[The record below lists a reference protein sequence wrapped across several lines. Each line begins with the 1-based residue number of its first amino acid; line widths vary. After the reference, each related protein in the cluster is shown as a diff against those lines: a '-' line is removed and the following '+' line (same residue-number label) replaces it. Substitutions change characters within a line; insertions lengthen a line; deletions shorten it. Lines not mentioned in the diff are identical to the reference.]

1 MSLVWAGFL
10 LGCGFGVAARLGR
23 FCLLRGLRQ
32 RLAGDAEASALRAF
46 ALALATAIGTTQWLV
61 GTNEIDLSQT
71 VLLRT
76 EFAAGGLLIGGLLFG
91 LGMSLARSCGARALV
106 LLAGGNLRAL
116 VVLTGLGLAAQASLT
131 GVLVPLR
138 QWLQVGPVSLEAAS
152 LPAYLSSQGLA
163 VGPALLLGAG
173 LPVMALLF
181 FALRGGLLRSAP
193 GEAAMAVAVGA
204 LVTLG
209 WWITTHVGL
218 DEFDPVP
225 PTSLSFIGPVAE
237 ALLYVQ
243 VAVGRVFSLGPAI
256 VCGTLAGAGVAA
268 LATRNF
274 KLEGF
279 EAPGQLLTYLAGG
292 LLMGFGGVLA
302 VGCSIGQG
310 LSGLSTLAIAS
321 LPACF
326 GIIIGACIG
335 IAIRNTFF
343 KE

>member
-1 MSLVWAGFL
+1 MSLLWAGFL
-10 LGCGFGVAARLGR
+10 LGCGFGVSARLGR
-23 FCLLRGLRQ
+23 LCLLRGLRQ
-32 RLAGDAEASALRAF
+32 RLRGDAAAPALRAF
-46 ALALATAIGTTQWLV
+46 ALALATAMATTQYLAAIH
-61 GTNEIDLSQT
+61 EIDLSQT

-116 VVLTGLGLAAQASLT
+116 VVLAGLGLAAQASLT

-138 QWLQVGPVSLEAAS
+138 QWLQLGQVSLDAAS
-152 LPAYLSSQGLA
+152 LPAYLASQGLA
-163 VGPALLLGAG
+163 TGPALLLGAG

-181 FALRGGLLRSAP
+181 FALRGGLLRRAP
-193 GEAAMAVAVGA
+193 GEAAMAVAVGL

-209 WWITTHVGL
+209 WWITTHVGV

-237 ALLYVQ
+237 SLLYVQ
-243 VAVGRVFSLGPAI
+243 LAVGRAFSLGPAI
-256 VCGTLAGAGVAA
+256 VSGTLAGAGVTA
-268 LATRNF
+268 LVSRNF
-274 KLEGF
+274 VLEGF
-279 EAPGQLLTYLAGG
+279 EAPRPLLSYLAGG

-310 LSGLSTLAIAS
+310 LSGLSTLALAS
-321 LPACF
+321 LPACG

-335 IAIRNTFF
+335 LAIKNTFI
-343 KE
+343 KK

>member
-1 MSLVWAGFL
+1 MSLEWTGFL
-10 LGCGFGVAARLGR
+10 LGGGFGVAARLGR

-32 RLAGDAEASALRAF
+32 RLAGDAAAPALRAF

-61 GTNEIDLSQT
+61 GTQELDLSQA

-76 EFAAGGLLIGGLLFG
+76 EFAAGGLLIGGMLFG
-91 LGMSLARSCGARALV
+91 LGMSMARSCGARALV

-116 VVLTGLGLAAQASLT
+116 VVLLGLGLAAQASLT

-138 QWLQVGPVSLEAAS
+138 KWLQLGQVNIESAS
-152 LPAYLSSQGLA
+152 IPAYLASQGLDA
-163 VGPALLLGAG
+163 SLALLLGAG
-173 LPVMALLF
+173 LPVIGLVF
-181 FALRGGLLRSAP
+181 YSLRSGLLRRAP
-193 GEAAMAVAVGA
+193 VEAAMAVLIGA

-209 WWITTHVGL
+209 WWITTHVGM

-237 ALLYVQ
+237 SLLYVQ
-243 VAVGRVFSLGPAI
+243 VAVGRAFSLGPAI
-256 VCGTLAGAGVAA
+256 VCGTLVGAWIAT
-268 LATRNF
+268 LITRNF

-279 EAPGQLLTYLAGG
+279 EAPRQLLACLAGG

-310 LSGLSTLAIAS
+310 LSGLSTLSIAS
-321 LPACF
+321 LPAVC
-326 GIIIGACIG
+326 GIIIGTSIG
-335 IAIRNTFF
+335 LTIKTTFF

>member
-1 MSLVWAGFL
+1 MSLEWAGFM

-32 RLAGDAEASALRAF
+32 RLTGDAEAPALRAF

-61 GTNEIDLSQT
+61 GQQELDLSQA

-76 EFAAGGLLIGGLLFG
+76 EFAAGGMLIGGLLFG
-91 LGMSLARSCGARALV
+91 LGMSMARSCGARALV

-116 VVLTGLGLAAQASLT
+116 VVLLGLGLAAQASLT

-138 QWLQVGPVSLEAAS
+138 KWLQLGQVNIESAS
-152 LPAYLSSQGLA
+152 IPAYLASQGLEA
-163 VGPALLLGAG
+163 GPALLLGAG

-181 FALRGGLLRSAP
+181 YALRGGLLRRAP
-193 GEAAMAVAVGA
+193 VEAAMAVVIGT

-209 WWITTHVGL
+209 WWITIHVGM

-237 ALLYVQ
+237 SLLYVQ
-243 VAVGRVFSLGPAI
+243 VAVGRAFSLGPAI
-256 VCGTLAGAGVAA
+256 VCGTLVGAWI
-268 LATRNF
+268 ATLTTGNF

-279 EAPGQLLTYLAGG
+279 EAPRQLLACLAGG

-310 LSGLSTLAIAS
+310 LSGLSTLSIAS
-321 LPACF
+321 LPAGC
-326 GIIIGACIG
+326 GIIIGTGIG
-335 IAIRNTFF
+335 LTIKTTFF

>member
-10 LGCGFGVAARLGR
+10 LGGGFGVAARLGR
-23 FCLLRGLRQ
+23 LCLLRGLQQ
-32 RLAGDAEASALRAF
+32 RLQCDAAAPALRAF
-46 ALALATAIGTTQWLV
+46 ALALATAIGTTQYLV
-61 GTNEIDLSQT
+61 GMNEIDLSQA

-116 VVLTGLGLAAQASLT
+116 VVLVGLGLAAQASLT

-138 QWLQVGPVSLEAAS
+138 QWLQVGQVRLDSAS
-152 LPAYLSSQGLA
+152 LPAYLASHGLA
-163 VGPALLLGAG
+163 AEPALLLGAG
-173 LPVMALLF
+173 LPFLALLF
-181 FALRGGLLRSAP
+181 FALRGGLLRRAP

-209 WWITTHVGL
+209 WWITSHVGV

-225 PTSLSFIGPVAE
+225 PTSLSFIAPVAE
-237 ALLYVQ
+237 SLLYVQ
-243 VAVGRVFSLGPAI
+243 VAVGRAFSLGPAI
-256 VCGTLAGAGVAA
+256 MLGTLAGAGVTA

-274 KLEGF
+274 VLEGF
-279 EAPGQLLTYLAGG
+279 DEPRQLLTCLAGG

-310 LSGLSTLAIAS
+310 LSGLSTLAMAS
-321 LPACF
+321 LPACL
-326 GIIIGACIG
+326 GIIIGAGIG
-335 IAIRNTFF
+335 LTMKNIFF
-343 KE
+343 KK